1 MNKVKNTF
9 NLYWKQVMPCL
20 TCSRQTAKHFR
31 SEAYQSYL
39 NYLADCPKEDAHP
52 QELFGEPTDFAAFT
66 MERLGEAEIQKTY
79 TKRIGVK
86 IALVVLAIAAIA
98 IACLVIYFSRNPLEI
113 TYKEKTTIINYPD
126 GVAPYVQEGAF
137 VLNGDTGEYEKFDP
151 AKHTWDSEN
160 GTWRTKNK

>member
-39 NYLADCPKEDAHP
+39 NYLEECPKEDARP
-52 QELFGEPTDFAAFT
+52 QELFGEPADFAAFI
-66 MERLGEAEIQKTY
+66 MERLDEAEIQKTY

-98 IACLVIYFSRNPLEI
+98 IACLAIYLSRNPLII
-113 TYKEKTTIINYPD
+113 THKEETITVQYPD
-126 GVAPYVQEGAF
+126 GTNEDDLPPLEDVAKIIQ
-137 VLNGDTGEYEKFDP
+137 DTKGN
-151 AKHTWDSEN
+151 S
-160 GTWRTKNK
+160 